1 MLQLSFRNTA
11 AVIANIYA
19 TDDALQ
25 EAVVAM
31 VHEAGQ
37 YCKDLAY
44 FYSPVDTGFMREHL
58 RVIYGPKGYSFEV
71 GWLQED
77 FLSAGLAF
85 YPVFQEFGTRFM
97 SAQPSL
103 TPAYQDTTVWF
114 LPALSAELNAAVERR
129 RAA

>member
-1 MLQLSFRNTA
+1 MLELSFRNTA

-19 TDDALQ
+19 TDEATQ

-58 RVIYGPKGYSFEV
+58 RVIYGPRGYSFEV
-71 GWLQED
+71 GWAAED
-77 FLSAGLAF
+77 FIAAGLAF

-97 SAQPSL
+97 AAQPSL
-103 TPAYQDTTVWF
+103 TPAYQDTATWF
-114 LPALSAELNAAVERR
+114 LPALSAEISAAAARR